1 MSASVAPSP
10 WRTHGLL
17 ILLAMM
23 YADNFVGRQIVAVM
37 IEPIKHEFGAS
48 DTSIFRRTDGG
59 WCREHLAKT
68 GALNAIFSTG
78 PQDPYWAVGAIRGS
92 GGATDPVLLKRSAL

>member
-1 MSASVAPSP
+1 MTASAAPSP

-48 DTSIFRRTDGG
+48 DTSMGLFMQNR
-59 WCREHLAKT
+59 
-68 GALNAIFSTG
+68 
-78 PQDPYWAVGAIRGS
+78 
-92 GGATDPVLLKRSAL
+92 